1 MYLKQVDQLVK
12 EGNYED
18 ALDIIA
24 QVRAANPKDFYALA
38 YEERVLALLHNR
50 KDKAVKGDQEVLDN
64 SATEDALSVEIPT
77 QEMLQSSA
85 LQERLAAILTR
96 VRDRAGRSEFKQAL
110 DDLKRAEMIAPGHP
124 EIDALRNE
132 ILETQAK
139 VGRER
144 KIKQEKEAELE
155 QRNQRIAIQADLE
168 RIQRDD
174 KEKHLRE
181 HAARKLAQQEKIL
194 QYIAHAKEL
203 FKSDRMDDA
212 LRELVFVE
220 VIDPDNSDAN
230 RLRKNIAKRKGE
242 LQLEA
247 SRKEEERKK
256 QEQIRD
262 TIRRHI
268 EDANRLTAERE
279 YDEALST
286 VTRAYLIDPSNEDL
300 QRCEERILAMQ
311 DAALKQEAD
320 ERRLVEEARKS
331 VLAEERRKQELERIL
346 QEKRAEEAIRQESER
361 RAISLHLQAGRD
373 HLKGRR
379 HDEALGE
386 IAKAFILDPFDEEV
400 KKLEQEVL
408 NAQRQRSEIQSSE
421 ESGLASTLSPSDS
434 DHRAA
439 IRILSRSLEYYDKG
453 NLAQALEEI
462 DNGLRIA
469 PDQADLKKFREIVE
483 HDLASAV
490 SAAAETDTSL
500 TRYLEKTRAFIDL
513 GDFESAL
520 TEIAL
525 GLTTFPD
532 NGKLKKLEKETWRL
546 YEGVSGDP
554 PDGESLSASEKV
566 KMHLI
571 AADQFKEQGD
581 FESAL
586 KEIMQAYEVDPD
598 NKEIRKAEIALH
610 QAELQK
616 TQGENSKLKLV
627 YRKKNAAG

>member
-12 EGNYED
+12 EGNYEH

-50 KDKAVKGDQEVLDN
+50 DSNSNQEGHDSSL
-64 SATEDALSVEIPT
+64 EEEALSVEIPT
-77 QEMLQSSA
+77 QEMLKSSA
-85 LQERLAAILTR
+85 LQERLEAILAR
-96 VRDRAGRSEFKQAL
+96 ARDRAGRSEFKQAL
-110 DDLKRAEMIAPGHP
+110 DDLKRAEMIAPSHP
-124 EIDALRNE
+124 EIETLRHE
-132 ILETQAK
+132 ILDTQAK
-139 VGRER
+139 VDRER
-144 KIKQEKEAELE
+144 EKKEEKEAELE
-155 QRNQRIAIQADLE
+155 QRNQRIAVQADLE
-168 RIQRDD
+168 RIQRDE

-194 QYIAHAKEL
+194 QYVAQAKEL
-203 FKSDRMDDA
+203 FNSDRMDDA
-212 LRELVFVE
+212 LRELVFVD
-220 VIDPDNSDAN
+220 VIDPDNTDAK
-230 RLRKNIAKRKGE
+230 RLRKNIEKRKE
-242 LQLEA
+242 KLQREA

-279 YDEALST
+279 YDEALSI

-311 DAALKQEAD
+311 DAALKQEAE
-320 ERRLVEEARKS
+320 ERRLVEEARKT

-346 QEKRAEEAIRQESER
+346 QEKRAEEAIRKESER

-379 HDEALGE
+379 FDEALEE
-386 IAKAFILDPFDEEV
+386 IAKAFILDPFDAEV
-400 KKLEQEVL
+400 KRLEGEVL
-408 NAQRQRSEIQSSE
+408 LAQRQRTEAQIGE
-421 ESGLASTLSPSDS
+421 DTGTASTVSSSAS
-434 DHRAA
+434 DHQAA
-439 IRILSRSLEYYDKG
+439 IKILSRSLEYYDKG
-453 NLAQALEEI
+453 NLPQALEEI
-462 DNGLRIA
+462 DKGLLIA

-490 SAAAETDTSL
+490 NAAAETDTSL
-500 TRYLEKTRAFIDL
+500 IRYLEKTRAFIDL

-525 GLTTFPD
+525 GLTTFPHD
-532 NGKLKKLEKETWRL
+532 DSLKNLEKEAWRL
-546 YEGVSGDP
+546 YEGVSRDSTE
-554 PDGESLSASEKV
+554 GEPLSASEKV

-571 AADQFKEQGD
+571 ASEQFKEQGD
-581 FESAL
+581 FGSAL
-586 KEIMQAYEVDPD
+586 KEIMHAYELDPD

-610 QAELQK
+610 QVELQK
-616 TQGENSKLKLV
+616 THGENPKLKLV

>member
-50 KDKAVKGDQEVLDN
+50 KGKSNQEVQRDSPN
-64 SATEDALSVEIPT
+64 EDDLSVEIPS

-85 LQERLAAILTR
+85 LRDRLAAILVR
-96 VRDRAGRSEFKQAL
+96 ARDRAGRCEFKQAL
-110 DDLKRAEMIAPGHP
+110 DDLKRAEMIAPSHP

-132 ILETQAK
+132 ILETQTK
-139 VGRER
+139 VERER
-144 KIKQEKEAELE
+144 EMKEEKEAELE

-194 QYIAHAKEL
+194 QYVAQAKEL
-203 FKSDRMDDA
+203 FKLDRMDDA
-212 LRELVFVE
+212 WRELVFVE
-220 VIDPDNSDAN
+220 VIDPDNTDAT
-230 RLRKNIAKRKGE
+230 RLRKNIEKRKQE

-279 YDEALST
+279 YDEALSI

-320 ERRLVEEARKS
+320 ERRLVEEARKT

-346 QEKRAEEAIRQESER
+346 QEKRAEEAIRKESER

-379 HDEALGE
+379 FDEALEE
-386 IAKAFILDPFDEEV
+386 IAKAFILDPFDEEI
-400 KKLEQEVL
+400 KKLEGDVL
-408 NAQRQRSEIQSSE
+408 NTQRQRTEIHGND
-421 ESGLASTLSPSDS
+421 ESGATSTLSSSGS
-434 DHRAA
+434 DHQAA
-439 IRILSRSLEYYDKG
+439 IKSLSRSLEYYDKG

-462 DNGLRIA
+462 DKGLRIA

-490 SAAAETDTSL
+490 NAAAETDTSL

-525 GLTTFPD
+525 GLTTFPGND
-532 NGKLKKLEKETWRL
+532 SLKTLEKEAWRL
-546 YEGVSGDP
+546 YEGVSGDS
-554 PDGESLSASEKV
+554 DEGESLSASEKV

-571 AADQFKEQGD
+571 ASDQFKEQGD

-586 KEIMQAYEVDPD
+586 KEIMHAYELDPD

-616 TQGENSKLKLV
+616 TQGENPKLKLV